1 MSFFGQLFDVT
12 MNPVDVCQRVQQDVV
27 AAVGVP
33 GVDMVVEAAK
43 GFMQA
48 EQAELQFGDV
58 FEQDALFV
66 FLR

>member
-1 MSFFGQLFDVT
+1 MSFFGQLFDVRVS
-12 MNPVDVCQRVQQDVV
+12 PIDIRQRVEQDVI

-33 GVDMVVEAAK
+33 GVDMVVEVAE

-58 FEQDALFV
+58 FG
-66 FLR
+66 